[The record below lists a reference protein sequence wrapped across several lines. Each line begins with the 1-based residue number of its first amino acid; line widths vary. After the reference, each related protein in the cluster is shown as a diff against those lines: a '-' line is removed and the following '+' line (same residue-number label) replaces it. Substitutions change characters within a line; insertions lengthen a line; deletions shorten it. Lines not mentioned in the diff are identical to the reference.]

1 MIIAIDGPS
10 GSGKSSIA
18 KKIAKKL
25 NVSHLDTGAMY
36 RLFALK
42 MKKENKEVK
51 ELLSNLDI
59 KIEKEK
65 FYLDGKDVSLEI
77 RENEISKLASKLSK
91 LYEVR
96 DYMVS
101 LQRKISQDKDIV
113 LDGRDI
119 GTVVF
124 PNANFKFFI
133 TASPEIRAKRRYLED
148 KSIDYETILKDII
161 KRDEQDTNRKYAPLK
176 KADDAIL
183 INTDNLTLEEVVAKI
198 ISIIQEKKN
207 DI

>member
-18 KKIAKKL
+18 KQVAKIL
-25 NVSHLDTGAMY
+25 DIEHLDTGAMY

-51 ELLSNLDI
+51 ELLNDLDI
-59 KIEKEK
+59 RIEKET
-65 FYLDGKDVSLEI
+65 FYLDGINVSNEI

-91 LYEVR
+91 IDKVR
-96 DYMVS
+96 EYMVNM
-101 LQRKISQDKDIV
+101 QREISKNKDIV

-124 PNANFKFFI
+124 PNADFKFFI
-133 TASPEIRAKRRYLED
+133 TASPEIRAKRRYLENT
-148 KSIDYETILKDII
+148 SIDYEIILKDII
-161 KRDEQDTNRKYAPLK
+161 KRDEQDMNREIAPLK
-176 KADDAIL
+176 QAENSIL
-183 INTDNLTLEEVVAKI
+183 IDTDNLTLDEVVNKI
-198 ISIIQEKKN
+198 IKIVQEKK
-207 DI
+207 I

>member
-18 KKIAKKL
+18 KQLAKKL
-25 NVSHLDTGAMY
+25 DISHLDTGAMY

-42 MKKENKEVK
+42 MKKENKEVE
-51 ELLSNLDI
+51 ELLKNLDI
-59 KIEKEK
+59 KIDKEK
-65 FYLDGKDVSLEI
+65 FYLDNEDVSLKI
-77 RENEISKLASKLSK
+77 RENEISILASKLSK
-91 LYEVR
+91 LSIVR
-96 DYMVS
+96 EYMVN
-101 LQRKISQDKDIV
+101 LQREISKNKDIV

-124 PNANFKFFI
+124 PNADFKFFV

-148 KSIDYETILKDII
+148 KSIDYEKILSDII
-161 KRDEQDTNRKYAPLK
+161 KRDMQDTNREIAPLK
-176 KADDAIL
+176 QAEDAIL
-183 INTDNLTLEEVVAKI
+183 IDTDNLTLNEVVDKI
-198 ISIIQEKKN
+198 INIIQEKRN